1 VLKER
6 LAARADRAV
15 DDADAGVDHVNTLGT
30 APVFSRF
37 IIGLVPEI
45 KIKYSV
51 L

>member
-37 IIGLVPEI
+37 IGLVPEI